1 MMAGAPGCTI
11 LLVEED
17 DLLRRALARL
27 LTREGYR
34 VLERCGDSGSAAE
47 LVVLGLDAA
56 RADEIVARFRHETGL
71 AELPLLVIG
80 GDARLRAQLGRRS
93 GPTAYLPR
101 LFGGSQFLATVRAFL
116 GPPQGSPGLATGGAE
131 RGA

>member
-1 MMAGAPGCTI
+1 MAGAPGCTI

-27 LTREGYR
+27 LAREGYR
-34 VLERCGDSGSAAE
+34 VQDRSGDSGSVAE
-47 LVVLGLDAA
+47 LVVLDLDAVHP
-56 RADEIVARFRHETGL
+56 DEVVARFQREIGL
-71 AELPLLVIG
+71 EELPLLVVG
-80 GDARLRAQLGRRS
+80 GDARLRARLGRRS
-93 GPTAYLPR
+93 GPIAYLPR
-101 LFGGSQFLATVRAFL
+101 LFDGAQFLATVRGFL